1 MLLLLVL
8 LLLVFNAN
16 SVSNDIIGKQSFI
29 THTTW
34 RRCLRRAKIYL
45 FCACSKGVVWYIW
58 CHSFDSYKRR
68 KVIRNLILFL
78 RCSSCSQA
86 SSACQTAASSAL
98 TTCSTNFA
106 LTPHNELLLILAL
119 KLQARTKTRTHTH
132 KHTRMW
138 SHSNT
143 YSLSGHALSALSTCC
158 GERER
163 ATHESQQHFELNA
176 NRSRAHYVKNVTNII
191 RSSWPIH
198 ELTSSSTSTS
208 SPRCLRRRCSE
219 CAYVVKLLLL
229 QLRVIFLL
237 SCAEIARALS
247 LSSLNLCLSSMA
259 LSPFQKT
266 CLSCTNTLSHT
277 FRSLSPTLSLS
288 VCRAQ
293 FG

>member
-1 MLLLLVL
+1 
-8 LLLVFNAN
+8 
-16 SVSNDIIGKQSFI
+16 
-29 THTTW
+29 
-34 RRCLRRAKIYL
+34 
-45 FCACSKGVVWYIW
+45 
-58 CHSFDSYKRR
+58 
-68 KVIRNLILFL
+68 
-78 RCSSCSQA
+78 
-86 SSACQTAASSAL
+86 
-98 TTCSTNFA
+98 
-106 LTPHNELLLILAL
+106 
-119 KLQARTKTRTHTH
+119 
-132 KHTRMW
+132 MW

-247 LSSLNLCLSSMA
+247 LSSLSLNLCLSSMA

-277 FRSLSPTLSLS
+277 FRSLSHSLS
-288 VCRAQ
+288 FCLSCAVRIEAAAAAATSAYWFVLCLNFFQ
-293 FG
+293 FFCCVQSRRRSAVIVVPS

>member
-1 MLLLLVL
+1 
-8 LLLVFNAN
+8 
-16 SVSNDIIGKQSFI
+16 
-29 THTTW
+29 
-34 RRCLRRAKIYL
+34 
-45 FCACSKGVVWYIW
+45 
-58 CHSFDSYKRR
+58 
-68 KVIRNLILFL
+68 
-78 RCSSCSQA
+78 
-86 SSACQTAASSAL
+86 
-98 TTCSTNFA
+98 
-106 LTPHNELLLILAL
+106 
-119 KLQARTKTRTHTH
+119 
-132 KHTRMW
+132 MW

-143 YSLSGHALSALSTCC
+143 YSLSGHALSALST

-208 SPRCLRRRCSE
+208 SPRCLRRRRSE

-247 LSSLNLCLSSMA
+247 LSSLSLNLCLSSMA

-277 FRSLSPTLSLS
+277 FRSLSPTLSLCLS
-288 VCRAQ
+288 VVLCSSGAAAAAATSAYWFVLCLNFFQ
-293 FG
+293 FFCCVQSRRRSAVIVVPS

>member
-1 MLLLLVL
+1 M
-8 LLLVFNAN
+8 
-16 SVSNDIIGKQSFI
+16 
-29 THTTW
+29 
-34 RRCLRRAKIYL
+34 
-45 FCACSKGVVWYIW
+45 
-58 CHSFDSYKRR
+58 
-68 KVIRNLILFL
+68 
-78 RCSSCSQA
+78 
-86 SSACQTAASSAL
+86 

-119 KLQARTKTRTHTH
+119 KLQAQTKTRTHIHTH
-132 KHTRMW
+132 THSHVVTLEHLQFVW
-138 SHSNT
+138 SRSERTFNM
-143 YSLSGHALSALSTCC
+143 LRR
-158 GERER
+158 ERER
-163 ATHESQQHFELNA
+163 ATHESQQHFVLNA

-208 SPRCLRRRCSE
+208 SPRCLRRRRSE

-247 LSSLNLCLSSMA
+247 LSSLSISAWVRWRSHHSRKLVCHAQTHSLILSA
-259 LSPFQKT
+259 
-266 CLSCTNTLSHT
+266 
-277 FRSLSPTLSLS
+277 LSPTLSLS